1 MIDKNI
7 KRFRSVDKIY
17 STYERTK
24 NFRKIFGVTRKGK
37 VGGLEPGK
45 KNDKTDSIMRVIQTF
60 IPEKEYGKIQI
71 RKTLKKLGYEAK
83 SNIEPDYF
91 IESLGLIFEFDG
103 PDHYKDSFK
112 IMRDERKYD
121 GLKYI
126 KKNGKNVDI
135 RIIRIP
141 YYVQLSKGAAKFIFK
156 DLINYF
162 SKFLKNLPSEGFYS
176 DEKYQIAISKAYQNI
191 FTGKPATKEYEV
203 LSCGLHSS
211 ARVPSEFTEKGVE
224 KMLADFKGR
233 EDVPPPP
240 KCIEHQYMWSLK
252 YFIDD
257 ISAYE
262 DNEENK
268 RLILPTWHTEFM
280 ERYNHNIE
288 NRDEDLLK
296 CIFTR
301 DIDSVLRTK

>member
-1 MIDKNI
+1 MDKNI
-7 KRFRSVDKIY
+7 KRFLSVDKIY
-17 STYERTK
+17 STYERTR
-24 NFRKIFGVTRKGK
+24 NFKKIFGVTRKGK

-71 RKTLKKLGYEAK
+71 RKTLKQLGYEAK

-141 YYVQLSKGAAKFIFK
+141 YYMQLSKDVAKFIFK
-156 DLINYF
+156 DLMNHF
-162 SKFLKNLPSEGFYS
+162 SKDIKNLPSEGFYS
-176 DEKYQIAISKAYQNI
+176 DEKYQIAISKVHQNM
-191 FTGKPATKEYEV
+191 FTGKPATSEYEV

-211 ARVPSEFTEKGVE
+211 ARVPSEFTEKGI
-224 KMLADFKGR
+224 KKILADFKGN
-233 EDVPPPP
+233 EDVKAP

-257 ISAYE
+257 ISAYS
-262 DNEENK
+262 DSEENK
-268 RLILPTWHTEFM
+268 QLILPTWHTEFM

-288 NRDEDLLK
+288 NRDENLLK

-301 DIDSVLRTK
+301 DLDSINRTR